1 MEALKPPTDLCP
13 LIPDMPLP
21 VANGPFYAIRVQA
34 FSILTY
40 GGLAVDDQLRVARKD
55 GPSVPNLFAAG
66 EVLGKGNLSGH
77 AYVGGMSLTPALT
90 FGRMISQKFINV

>member
-1 MEALKPPTDLCP
+1 
-13 LIPDMPLP
+13 MPLP
-21 VANGPFYAIRVQA
+21 IGKPPFYAIRVQA

-40 GGLAVDDQLRVARKD
+40 GGLAVDDTLRVARRD

-90 FGRMISQKFINV
+90 FGRLISQRFMKI